1 MGKWKFKLIGDKV
14 IIYDPVTFINPD
26 LIILNNN
33 IIISE
38 FSFINAGQGL
48 FIGNYIHI
56 SPFTSIMG
64 DGYCILEDFVGLSS
78 GVRLI
83 TGSDDYS
90 GRALTN
96 PTVPSEYRN
105 INKSFIH
112 CKKHSL
118 LATNVVVHPGVTIG
132 EGAVVASNSLVTNDL
147 EPWCV
152 YMGIPA
158 RKVKERQ
165 KDKILEFEKDLKNK
179 YNFKNSDYTPFIKY

>member
-1 MGKWKFKLIGDKV
+1 MNKWNFKKVGDNVK
-14 IIYDPVTFINPD
+14 IYDPVTFINPD

-33 IIISE
+33 IIVSE

-56 SPFTSIMG
+56 SPYTSISG
-64 DGYCILEDFVGLSS
+64 GGYCILEDFVGLST

-90 GRALTN
+90 GKALTN
-96 PTVPSEYRN
+96 PTVPIEFRN
-105 INKSFIH
+105 VDRSFIH

-118 LATNVVVHPGVTIG
+118 LATNVIVHPGVTIG
-132 EGAVVASNSLVTNDL
+132 EGAVAASNSVVTKDL

-158 RKVKERQ
+158 KKVKERE
-165 KDKILEFEKDLKNK
+165 KHTILQLEKELKNK
-179 YNFKNSDYTPFIKY
+179 YNFKNSDYTSFIKY

>member
-1 MGKWKFKLIGDKV
+1 MGEWKFKSIGDKV

-64 DGYCILEDFVGLSS
+64 GGYCILEDFVGLSS

-96 PTVPSEYRN
+96 PTVPLEYRN

-132 EGAVVASNSLVTNDL
+132 EGAVAASNSLVVNDL

-179 YNFKNSDYTPFIKY
+179 YNFKNSDYTSFIKY